1 MNKPILFFLTLIFLS
16 IGYPA
21 YSYSHILVCGNST
34 CGPAYNPPPFQG
46 GGGYGYPANVTNITN
61 ETIVPAGPTGLAMY
75 VSTFLN
81 DASNLLVGFFITEEG
96 PERIVIGRVVFFLIL
111 IVIVLMSLGTFF
123 GYKKIKKYLAPK
135 K

>member
-1 MNKPILFFLTLIFLS
+1 MAQ
-16 IGYPA
+16 YA
-21 YSYSHILVCGNST
+21 YSPVMLNGNETVSYVIT
-34 CGPAYNPPPFQG
+34 PPFQG
-46 GGGYGYPANVTNITN
+46 GGGSQYPTNITNQTN

-111 IVIVLMSLGTFF
+111 IAIVLMSLGTFF

-135 K
+135 TR

>member
-46 GGGYGYPANVTNITN
+46 GGGFGNITNVTN
-61 ETIVPAGPTGLAMY
+61 ETIVPITPTGFAIT
-75 VSTFLN
+75 VTTWLN
-81 DASNLLVGFFITEEG
+81 DFTNLLVSFLITEEG
-96 PERIVIGRVVFFLIL
+96 PQKIIVGRVVFFLIL

-123 GYKKIKKYLAPK
+123 GYKKVKKYLVPK
-135 K
+135 TR